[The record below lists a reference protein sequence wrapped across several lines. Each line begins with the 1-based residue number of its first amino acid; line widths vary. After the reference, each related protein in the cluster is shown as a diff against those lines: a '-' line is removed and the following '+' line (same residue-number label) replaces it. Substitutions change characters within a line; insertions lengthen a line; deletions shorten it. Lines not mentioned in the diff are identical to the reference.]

1 MKKSWPNSL
10 MRSTSWICG
19 SVWSVKFFGLPPP
32 HSTTP
37 LRPPARLA
45 ARTMPVVSFT
55 SMDGFMRSLL
65 PRSSTP
71 ATFMPM
77 VESPG
82 ELV

>member
-1 MKKSWPNSL
+1 
-10 MRSTSWICG
+10 MRRTSWIWG
-19 SVWSVKFFGLPPP
+19 SVWRVKFLGLPPP
-32 HSTTP
+32 MSMTA
-37 LRPPARLA
+37 LLPPERLA
-45 ARTMPVVSFT
+45 PNTKEVVSLT
-55 SMDGFMRSLL
+55 SIDGLTRSLL